1 MINERT
7 ITIIF
12 IIVCTILGAASVM
25 AGVWTLKVH
34 AVLIGFAFLWFA
46 RVFHQELKDERN

>member
-7 ITIIF
+7 IAIIF
-12 IIVCTILGAASVM
+12 IIVCTILGAVSVM

-34 AVLIGFAFLWFA
+34 AVLIGFAFLCFA